1 MAKRPICP
9 EDLLRLVLVGDPQI
23 SPAGD
28 RVLFSKKVI
37 TEKNSY
43 LSHLWTVD
51 IEGRLTQWTQGEKS
65 TGVGRWSPDGAWIG
79 FVSGRDGPAQQIYLI
94 STCGGE
100 ARPLLKLQ
108 EGSIGG
114 FLWSP
119 DSAKIAF
126 TFRPAI
132 PELTES
138 AKKERDEK
146 GLSKPPLVF
155 NDVMYR
161 LDGDGYFA
169 DHRYELFVVDVTK
182 ALAGKGDLEQSL
194 LCRYS
199 ADAAGDYSYGWSPS
213 SDELAV
219 IHNVSRRPFV
229 DPPNKQIWRLS
240 LDGQAWKLEGLPKGD
255 KGNPKWSPDGKWIA
269 YVGDVDENDPWGTR
283 NTKLYVVAA
292 DGGEP
297 RDLTGH
303 QDYDLEVATLSDTK
317 DAGFGSVIEWCP
329 DGTGLFAQ
337 IGWHGAQQLGFVS
350 MTGGIELLTEGN
362 HSISIGSVASSGRRI
377 AGAIST
383 AVKVPEIIVLE
394 RELATGRWAPKVLTD
409 LNHDF
414 HAEVEL
420 SEPEELHIPTT
431 DGLET
436 HAWVLKPIG
445 YLEPKRYAAVLQVHG
460 GPHCQYGWH
469 FFHEMQCQAAAGY
482 VVVYSNPR
490 GSKGYGEAWTAAI
503 RGNWGNKDWDDIQAV
518 KRWMEH
524 QPYIHPGRSATLP
537 ISSAPSPTGA
547 FRTWSRWPAIPTSRS
562 IATDTSRESLGVTW
576 KISRSSGVSPRSPT
590 SRTSAL
596 PLSSFTRQAIFAATS
611 SRVSRCSRRS
621 RWRESNR
628 GWFATRTPH
637 STGSREAVPRTFGF
651 TASAKF
657 SPGSTSFSSDPPGPL
672 DFSGERNPGCASEW
686 GGVGAD
692 FVRLEP
698 VADDLVSH

>member
-524 QPYIHPGRSATLP
+524 QPYIHPGRMSIMGGSYGGYMTNWAIGHTTDFKCAITDRCVSNMVSMAGNSDFPFNRDGYFKGIAWGDLEDIKELWRQSPIAYFKDVRTPTLIIHSAGDLRCNIEQGEQVFTALQMEG
-537 ISSAPSPTGA
+537 IE
-547 FRTWSRWPAIPTSRS
+547 SRMVRYPDTTFHGLSRS
-562 IATDTSRESLGVTW
+562 GPPDLRLHRLGE
-576 KISRSSGVSPRSPT
+576 I
-590 SRTSAL
+590 
-596 PLSSFTRQAIFAATS
+596 LS
-611 SRVSRCSRRS
+611 
-621 RWRESNR
+621 WLN
-628 GWFATRTPH
+628 
-637 STGSREAVPRTFGF
+637 
-651 TASAKF
+651 KF
-657 SPGSTSFSSDPPGPL
+657 L
-672 DFSGERNPGCASEW
+672 Q
-686 GGVGAD
+686 
-692 FVRLEP
+692 
-698 VADDLVSH
+698 